1 MAHKSQTAYE
11 RAWWI
16 AAIILIVSIATI
28 IGMYI
33 IWRYRRKQQALRA
46 SLESLGGVAREYDE
60 ICGKIATLN
69 KSVLQNEYKLA
80 NEFYNELYTMGDND
94 QTRKRFLTELTKRFN
109 DITHDSTKQAEMEA
123 WVNQQTDNLIERF
136 RTLLPNLKDEDY
148 RLFLYSVLGFSN
160 NAMALLINAPDL
172 TSVYNRR
179 KRLRIKLRSI
189 TGIDVKE
196 FIEYLN

>member
-1 MAHKSQTAYE
+1 
-11 RAWWI
+11 
-16 AAIILIVSIATI
+16 
-28 IGMYI
+28 
-33 IWRYRRKQQALRA
+33 
-46 SLESLGGVAREYDE
+46 
-60 ICGKIATLN
+60 
-69 KSVLQNEYKLA
+69 
-80 NEFYNELYTMGDND
+80 
-94 QTRKRFLTELTKRFN
+94 
-109 DITHDSTKQAEMEA
+109 MEA